1 MLPHQR
7 DRAGRRRDLI
17 GTLRLRGE
25 PLREHPRTLLA
36 LLDAAARRA
45 PSRPFLV
52 ERDAHGVWHQVTFA
66 TLAERSRRIGAALL
80 ALGAS
85 ERRPVMILSG
95 NGIDHAMVTFG
106 ALRAGIPVV
115 PVAASVARSVRH
127 GFARLRAVAEIVRPG
142 VVFARGGALYAE
154 AARAVAP
161 GAAYVTADEPDAG
174 PRTFDYARLLAHE
187 PLAPGTVSVGPET
200 VAKIMVAAGASGEP
214 KGVVVTHGMIC
225 AMLQGIA
232 QAWPFLDE
240 HPPVVV
246 DRLPWSDGTGGNV
259 VVGLVLRGA
268 GTLYVDDANALRAEI
283 PPTLAFDVPL
293 GWAGWVERLRGDDA
307 LRRRWLSQL
316 DLACWAGATLAP
328 ATRDALRA
336 IGVPL
341 AAAWGATE
349 TSPAVTLTTGVDP
362 KYDALG
368 VPLAGVELKLV
379 PAGDA
384 YEARVR
390 GPQVTPGYYWRPDL
404 TAAVFDEEGFYRT
417 GDVVRP
423 IDARKPERGI
433 EHVARTDDCF
443 KLSSGAW
450 VRAADLSLAFL
461 AECSD
466 AADVLVTGDGRDEVG
481 LLVWPTAA
489 ALLLD
494 RDVLRAQ
501 IADAMRRVVAD
512 SAAERPRRALLVVEP
527 PSAEERMPHGGL
539 LRRAV
544 LARRAAAVARLH
556 ASLPDA
562 EVIVV

>member
-1 MLPHQR
+1 M
-7 DRAGRRRDLI
+7 
-17 GTLRLRGE
+17 RGE

-36 LLDAAARRA
+36 LLDAAAHRA

-52 ERDAHGVWHQVTFA
+52 ERDAHGVWHQLAFA
-66 TLAERSRRIGAALL
+66 TLAERSRRVGAALL

-106 ALRAGIPVV
+106 ALRAGIPVA
-115 PVAASVARSVRH
+115 PVAASAART
-127 GFARLRAVAEIVRPG
+127 LRAFAEIVRPG
-142 VVFARGGALYAE
+142 VVFARGGVMH
-154 AARAVAP
+154 AAAVRVVAP

-187 PLAPGTVSVGPET
+187 PLAPGAVAVGPET
-200 VAKIMVAAGASGEP
+200 VAKIMLTADASGEA

-232 QAWPFLDE
+232 QAWPFLDA

-246 DRLPWSDGTGGNV
+246 DRLPWSHGIGGNAV
-259 VVGLVLRGA
+259 LGLVLRGA
-268 GTLYVDDANALRAEI
+268 GTLYVDDANSLRAEI

-293 GWAGWVERLRGDDA
+293 GWAAWVERLRGDDA

-316 DLACWAGATLAP
+316 DRACWTGATLAP

-341 AAAWGATE
+341 VAAWGATE

-379 PAGDA
+379 PSGDA

-404 TAAVFDEEGFYRT
+404 TAAAFDDEGFYRT

-433 EHVARTDDCF
+433 EHVARTDDRF
-443 KLSSGAW
+443 KLSSGVW

-466 AADVLVTGDGRDEVG
+466 VADVLVTGDGRDEVG

-489 ALLLD
+489 ARVLD
-494 RDVLRAQ
+494 RDLLRAQ
-501 IADAMRRVVAD
+501 IADAMRRVAANG
-512 SAAERPRRALLVVEP
+512 AAERPQRALLVAEP
-527 PSAEERMPHGGL
+527 PSVEERTPHDGL
-539 LRRAV
+539 LRRAA

-562 EVIVV
+562 EVIVI

>member
-1 MLPHQR
+1 
-7 DRAGRRRDLI
+7 
-17 GTLRLRGE
+17 
-25 PLREHPRTLLA
+25 
-36 LLDAAARRA
+36 
-45 PSRPFLV
+45 
-52 ERDAHGVWHQVTFA
+52 
-66 TLAERSRRIGAALL
+66 
-80 ALGAS
+80 
-85 ERRPVMILSG
+85 
-95 NGIDHAMVTFG
+95 
-106 ALRAGIPVV
+106 
-115 PVAASVARSVRH
+115 
-127 GFARLRAVAEIVRPG
+127 
-142 VVFARGGALYAE
+142 
-154 AARAVAP
+154 
-161 GAAYVTADEPDAG
+161 
-174 PRTFDYARLLAHE
+174 FDYARLLARA
-187 PLAPGTVSVGPET
+187 PLEDDAVTIGSDTI
-200 VAKIMVAAGASGEP
+200 AKVLFTYGASGEP
-214 KGVVVTHGMIC
+214 KGVVTTHGMIC

-240 HPPVVV
+240 HPPVIV
-246 DRLPWSDGTGGNV
+246 DALPWSGALGGN
-259 VVGLVLRGA
+259 LVLGIALHQA
-268 GTLYVDDANALRAEI
+268 GTLYVDDGNPTLERFERSARLRAEI

-293 GWAGWVERLRGDDA
+293 GWAAWVERLRGDDA

-316 DLACWAGATLAP
+316 DRACWTGATLAP

-341 AAAWGATE
+341 VAAWGATE

-379 PAGDA
+379 PSGDA

-404 TAAVFDEEGFYRT
+404 TAAAFDDEGFYRT

-433 EHVARTDDCF
+433 EHVARTDDRF
-443 KLSSGAW
+443 KLSSGVW

-466 AADVLVTGDGRDEVG
+466 VADVLVTGDGRDEVG

-489 ALLLD
+489 ARVLD
-494 RDVLRAQ
+494 RDLLRAQ
-501 IADAMRRVVAD
+501 IADAMRRVAANG
-512 SAAERPRRALLVVEP
+512 AAERPQRALLVAEP
-527 PSAEERMPHGGL
+527 PSVEERTPHDGL
-539 LRRAV
+539 LRRAA

-562 EVIVV
+562 EVIVI